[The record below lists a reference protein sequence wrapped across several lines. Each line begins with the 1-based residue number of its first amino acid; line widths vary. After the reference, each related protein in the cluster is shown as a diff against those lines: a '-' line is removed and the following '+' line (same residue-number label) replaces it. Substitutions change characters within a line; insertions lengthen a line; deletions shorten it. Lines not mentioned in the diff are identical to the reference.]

1 MNVDITASAIAS
13 MTVPG
18 ADPAMN
24 VHRIRYALRRGLG
37 ALALAALVAGCA
49 ALQAPQRDSPTLH
62 VLSAEPLNK
71 ATQVRHAAIEVAPP
85 RAWPGF
91 DTPQMAYVRQPYE
104 LDYFATHRWA
114 DTPSRMLGPLLVRAL
129 EQTESFRSVVQVSN
143 AVPADWRI
151 DTEIVRLQQD
161 FTTQP
166 SRVEFTL
173 RAQLTDVRGRLVV
186 ASSVFDEVEI
196 APSENA
202 AGGVIAANA
211 ALQRM
216 LVRVA
221 DFCVAASSGR

>member
-1 MNVDITASAIAS
+1 MRRTGEHRRMPSADC
-13 MTVPG
+13 T
-18 ADPAMN
+18 PAFE
-24 VHRIRYALRRGLG
+24 RKLRARCLRC
-37 ALALAALVAGCA
+37 ATLLAVAVAAGCTSI
-49 ALQAPQRDSPTLH
+49 LPAPRESPQLH
-62 VLSAEPLNK
+62 VL
-71 ATQVRHAAIEVAPP
+71 AAPAIANVPGPPRDLVLEVAVP

-91 DTPQMAYVRQPYE
+91 DTPQMAYARQPYE

-143 AVPADWRI
+143 AVPADWRL

-161 FTTQP
+161 FTSRP

-186 ASSVFDEVEI
+186 ASRVFDEAEI

-216 LVRVA
+216 LARVA

>member
-1 MNVDITASAIAS
+1 MNADITSI
-13 MTVPG
+13 TVTG
-18 ADPAMN
+18 AERAMSPDP
-24 VHRIRYALRRGLG
+24 IRSALRRGIG
-37 ALALAALVAGCA
+37 ALALVTLVAGCA
-49 ALQAPQRDSPTLH
+49 ALQPPQREAPTLH
-62 VLSAEPLNK
+62 VLSAEPLRK
-71 ATQVRHAAIEVAPP
+71 AAQVTHAVIEVAPP

-114 DTPSRMLGPLLVRAL
+114 DTPPRMIGPLLVRAL
-129 EQTESFRSVVQVSN
+129 EQTESFRSVVEVSN
-143 AVPADWRI
+143 AVPADWRL

-161 FTTQP
+161 FTTRP
-166 SRVEFTL
+166 SRVELTL
-173 RAQLTDVRGRLVV
+173 RAQLTDVRGRRVV
-186 ASSVFDEVEI
+186 ASTVFEEVEV

-216 LVRVA
+216 LARIA